1 MNKIDKKI
9 IDSIDLL
16 SKTMIKNNLS
26 EIEVSD
32 GDFSLKLKKFI
43 KDNQVFKNNEVFEK
57 STQKENEPS
66 LLEKALKS
74 PLVGTAY
81 LSPDPGAKKFVEVG
95 QNVKIG
101 QVLLI
106 IEAMK
111 TMNEITADK
120 NGVIKKIFVKN
131 ESPVEFGEPLFLID

>member
-26 EIEVSD
+26 EIEVSE
-32 GDFSLKLKKFI
+32 GDFSLKLKKII
-43 KDNQVFKNNEVFEK
+43 KDNQVLKNNEVFEK

>member
-1 MNKIDKKI
+1 MTKIDKKI
-9 IDSIDLL
+9 IDNIELL

-26 EIEVSD
+26 EIEISD
-32 GDFSLKLKKFI
+32 GDFSYKLKK
-43 KDNQVFKNNEVFEK
+43 NSENNNIHKADEVFEK
-57 STQKENEPS
+57 KIQKKNEPS

-81 LSPDPGAKKFVEVG
+81 LSPEPGAKKFVEIG

-120 NGVIKKIFVKN
+120 NGVIKK
-131 ESPVEFGEPLFLID
+131 FLLKMNHL

>member
-43 KDNQVFKNNEVFEK
+43 KDNQVLKNNEVFEK
-57 STQKENEPS
+57 SAQKENEPS